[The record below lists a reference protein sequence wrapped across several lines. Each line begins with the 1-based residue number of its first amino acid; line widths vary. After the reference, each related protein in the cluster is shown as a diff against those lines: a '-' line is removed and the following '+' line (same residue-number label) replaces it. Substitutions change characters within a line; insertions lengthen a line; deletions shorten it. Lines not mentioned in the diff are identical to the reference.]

1 MGVKDTFLGNEVLLY
16 IDTVTP
22 VTTAVGSLDITDA
35 VLVAC
40 LVNNSF
46 DGTNSP
52 ITTTSK
58 CSGKFATSLGGEQGW
73 SMSADG
79 NSINVTTGEAA
90 TLKSHNAL
98 FKLWRSGVPFW
109 AYMYD
114 TALKTV
120 RFGVVRIDSNGE
132 TFPTNAAATFTIS
145 LTGIGEVYDQND
157 LPVIP

>member
-1 MGVKDTFLGNEVLLY
+1 MGVKDEFLGNEVLLY

-22 VTTAVGSLDITDA
+22 VDTPIEDIDIADA

-40 LVNNSF
+40 LVNNGF

-52 ITTTSK
+52 ISTTSK
-58 CSGKFATSLGGEQGW
+58 CSGKFATSIGGEQGW
-73 SMSADG
+73 TMTADG
-79 NSINVTTGEAA
+79 NSVHIETGEAA

-98 FKLWRSGVPFW
+98 FKLWKSGLPFW

-120 RFGVVRIDSNGE
+120 RWGVVRIDSDGE
-132 TFPTNAAATFTIS
+132 AFPTNAAATFTIS
-145 LTGIGEVYDQND
+145 LTGIGEPYDQDD
-157 LPVIP
+157 LPTP